1 MSASDR
7 TPVLLVDDEEMV
19 LTSLRSFLMLETEY
33 ELLTFTSSTEALEA
47 AKTQTIDLVF
57 PII

>member
-7 TPVLLVDDEEMV
+7 TPVLLIVDDEEMV

-47 AKTQTIDLVF
+47 AMF